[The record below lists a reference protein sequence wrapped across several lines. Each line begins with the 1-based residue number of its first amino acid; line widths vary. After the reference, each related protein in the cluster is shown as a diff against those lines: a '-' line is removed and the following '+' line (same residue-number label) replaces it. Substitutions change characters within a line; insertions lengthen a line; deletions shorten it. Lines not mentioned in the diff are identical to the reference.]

1 MIPLSLPIFCTCSFS
16 LIVVLSL
23 DDAPLSKKNSSL
35 KILTFLFS
43 ILYYF
48 LTGTSRYCTLYEENF
63 YTTLPVQRA
72 VYQKNTNQKKER
84 AFLSDL
90 LVTAHPELVAF
101 SLWLASSSCEL
112 INARM
117 TSLASSS
124 PPESIPSLSYSILSL
139 SSVSLLSALAQ
150 LSFSVNVLAFLSVDW
165 PALRGLFCYKRM
177 NVLQLPLLY
186 HSCCSSN
193 AGSAHGGLSTCFAL
207 EKVEKKL
214 AFPFDMYKQPCFK
227 IVVEQSKSFRIRDQ
241 SGPV

>member
-23 DDAPLSKKNSSL
+23 DDAPLSSL

-63 YTTLPVQRA
+63 YKILPVQRA
-72 VYQKNTNQKKER
+72 VYQKNTNQKKEKP
-84 AFLSDL
+84 FLSDL

-101 SLWLASSSCEL
+101 SLWLASSSCAL

-165 PALRGLFCYKRM
+165 PAPRGLFCYKHERLT
-177 NVLQLPLLY
+177 VAFTFSLLLLFE
-186 HSCCSSN
+186 CC
-193 AGSAHGGLSTCFAL
+193 LS
-207 EKVEKKL
+207 
-214 AFPFDMYKQPCFK
+214 PWWFK
-227 IVVEQSKSFRIRDQ
+227 YLFCSGTRSF
-241 SGPV
+241 